1 LLLSEEEP
9 RHKPELSY
17 LFDNVD
23 NIHFF
28 LELMVSFLV
37 KQIVLVEGVLGIP
50 LETKTPTPDE
60 VMEDLWVAI
69 I

>member
-1 LLLSEEEP
+1 
-9 RHKPELSY
+9 
-17 LFDNVD
+17 
-23 NIHFF
+23 
-28 LELMVSFLV
+28 MVSFLV
-37 KQIVLVEGVLGIP
+37 KQIVLVEGVLRIP